1 MPSPKHPM
9 ADAPASEPAGAATQS
24 TSADA
29 SPAAAGRTAA
39 GPATTSTTTS
49 RSLLTRGWVV
59 CLLALVCCALWGS
72 AIPCIKIGC
81 DLLGI
86 ASSDVPSELVFAGLR
101 FMLAGVLALA
111 AAALTERRIPRIA
124 RGNGHMVVK
133 LAFAQTIV
141 QYAFFYV
148 GVSHAS
154 GVKGSIVNASSTF
167 LAILV
172 AALVFRQERLTARK
186 IWGCAIGFAG
196 VVLVNLTGS
205 GLGGAMSLTGE
216 GFILIAACSYAVSS
230 ALIHSYAQRENPVA
244 LSGYQF
250 VLGGLVLSGA
260 GLALGGSLPRI
271 TPAGLAMI
279 GYLACVSGV
288 AYSLWSVLLKYNATS
303 RVTIFGFMNPV
314 FGVVLSSILLGEG
327 ATLPW
332 LETALALAL
341 IVVGIVL
348 VNRPQPAARDGSPGP
363 AR

>member
-1 MPSPKHPM
+1 MP
-9 ADAPASEPAGAATQS
+9 DPAS
-24 TSADA
+24 A
-29 SPAAAGRTAA
+29 SPTLHQTAEA
-39 GPATTSTTTS
+39 S
-49 RSLLTRGWVV
+49 RLAPRPLLTRTWCVAA
-59 CLLALVCCALWGS
+59 LALICCALWGS
-72 AIPCIKIGC
+72 AIPCIKIGYG
-81 DLLGI
+81 LLGI
-86 ASSDVPSELVFAGLR
+86 AAGDVPSEFVFAGVR
-101 FMLAGVLALA
+101 FMLAGVIALA
-111 AAALTERRIPRIA
+111 AASIAERRLPRVSRA
-124 RGNGHMVVK
+124 GWPLVVK
-133 LAFAQTIV
+133 LALAQTIV

-154 GVKGSIVNASSTF
+154 GVRGSIVNATSTF
-167 LAILV
+167 LCVLV
-172 AALVFRQERLTARK
+172 AALVFRQERLTVRK
-186 IWGCAIGFAG
+186 VLGCVIGFAG
-196 VVLVNLTGS
+196 VIIVNLTG
-205 GLGGAMSLTGE
+205 GDMGGAVTLTGE

-271 TPAGLAMI
+271 TPTGLAMI